1 VRWPGVLRKRKK
13 SKAPD
18 GRYTRAGQPL
28 PVAGLSGPDRPA
40 SGVGYG
46 PKLSERHPKGSL
58 ERRDYGLRERDQH
71 AGAGSAICVIVKLPT
86 IEPSGTRCRTASER
100 STLPVNVP
108 LMTGRSARERSCCPG
123 VDDDV
128 ERTDASNG
136 KEKLKTKDALVS
148 GVGIDR
154 LAVAPV
160 KVKARVVT
168 AIDSSTN
175 IAIALKPLK

>member
-1 VRWPGVLRKRKK
+1 MRWPGVLRKRKK

-108 LMTGRSARERSCCPG
+108 LMTGRSAR
-123 VDDDV
+123 DDDV
-128 ERTDASNG
+128 ERAG